1 ASIFYQRHAF
11 EFRFGL
17 DRRERDRLRQRLV
30 RYRGDGHP
38 WLAFGCGRIGERFPG
53 HLGDAD
59 NLFLVAR
66 VVEDKLVAFFHFA
79 EMAARGEITH
89 AGPCL
94 ALGSALDLVIPGILI
109 RLGLQQPVRHVTIP
123 IWGVLSATTRWP
135 RRHSFFP
142 PVPRRRRLR
151 SACRHSL

>member
-1 ASIFYQRHAF
+1 VVTATHGS
-11 EFRFGL
+11 
-17 DRRERDRLRQRLV
+17 
-30 RYRGDGHP
+30 P
-38 WLAFGCGRIGERFPG
+38 LAAVGSGNDSRVTSA
-53 HLGDAD
+53 DAD

-66 VVEDKLVAFFHFA
+66 VVEEKLVAFFHFA

-123 IWGVLSATTRWP
+123 I
-135 RRHSFFP
+135 
-142 PVPRRRRLR
+142 
-151 SACRHSL
+151 